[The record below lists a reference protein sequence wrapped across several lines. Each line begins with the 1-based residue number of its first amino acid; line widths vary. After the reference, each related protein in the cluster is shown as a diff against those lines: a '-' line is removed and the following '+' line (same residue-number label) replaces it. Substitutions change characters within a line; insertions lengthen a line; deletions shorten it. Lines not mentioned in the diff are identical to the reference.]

1 MSPPTSPARRASAAR
16 SRIGR
21 AGSQAGV
28 AVSSYRP
35 VGSTSPRATAIDLTT
50 AKQSVPGARARV
62 RAERLSAQIYTN
74 DA

>member
-1 MSPPTSPARRASAAR
+1 MSPPASPARRASAAR

-21 AGSQAGV
+21 AGVAE